1 MNENNL
7 QPISNQPKKI
17 KRLRVLISAY
27 ACEPGKGS
35 EPGVGWN
42 FSKEM
47 AKHHDLWVLTR
58 LNNREIIENEL
69 LENPTEELHFIYHD
83 LPKWTA
89 WWKKGG
95 RGVQLYYYLWQLTAI
110 PKIRKHHKKLDLIF
124 LIM

>member
-1 MNENNL
+1 MECLEGRGIVAVVCRNIMNENNL

-35 EPGVGWN
+35 EPGVWN

-58 LNNREIIENEL
+58 LNNREIIENDSMKIRRKSFISFTMIYLNGL
-69 LENPTEELHFIYHD
+69 L
-83 LPKWTA
+83 
-89 WWKKGG
+89 GG
-95 RGVQLYYYLWQLTAI
+95 RKVGAVCSFI
-110 PKIRKHHKKLDLIF
+110 IIF
-124 LIM
+124 GN